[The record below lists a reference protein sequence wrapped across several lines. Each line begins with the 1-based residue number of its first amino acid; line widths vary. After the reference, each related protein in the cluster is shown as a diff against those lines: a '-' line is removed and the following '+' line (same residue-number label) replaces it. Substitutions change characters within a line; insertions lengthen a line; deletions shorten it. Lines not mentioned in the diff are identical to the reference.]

1 MNKKTIRKI
10 LGGFKSYIPGGVSF
24 HPNTVGTSSENFSF

>member
-10 LGGFKSYIPGGVSF
+10 LGGFKSYAPSGVSI
-24 HPNTVGTSSENFSF
+24 HPTGGTD